1 LILAGRQERLRRPP
15 RTPAVRLPWP
25 TRAALG
31 EEEFVAAWAAGRAMS
46 LEDALALDESRE
58 S

>member
-1 LILAGRQERLRRPP
+1 MAN
-15 RTPAVRLPWP
+15 A
-25 TRAALG
+25 RAALG
-31 EEEFVAAWAAGRAMS
+31 EEEFVAAWSAGRAMS